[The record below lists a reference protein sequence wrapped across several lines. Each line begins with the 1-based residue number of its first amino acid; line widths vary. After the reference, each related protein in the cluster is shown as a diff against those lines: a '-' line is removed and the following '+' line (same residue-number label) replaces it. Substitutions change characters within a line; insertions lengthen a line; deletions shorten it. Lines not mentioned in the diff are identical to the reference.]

1 MPSFCCRD
9 LQANG
14 ATLVEILLAGEWRQE
29 AFVFISDS
37 HYTSNQEYLYR
48 SASFMKYMED
58 GELEADAV
66 LEAMWQE
73 SDDDSAP

>member
-1 MPSFCCRD
+1 MHLSVVLIYSKSACV
-9 LQANG
+9 N
-14 ATLVEILLAGEWRQE
+14 
-29 AFVFISDS
+29 
-37 HYTSNQEYLYR
+37 R

-58 GELEADAV
+58 DALEADAV

>member
-29 AFVFISDS
+29 ACAFSIPLIYFKSA
-37 HYTSNQEYLYR
+37 YLNR

-58 GELEADAV
+58 DELEADAV

-73 SDDDSAP
+73 SDDESAP

>member
-1 MPSFCCRD
+1 MVSIVAGTYKPMARIWPKSSSRE
-9 LQANG
+9 NG
-14 ATLVEILLAGEWRQE
+14 GRLACSIMIHRS
-29 AFVFISDS
+29 A
-37 HYTSNQEYLYR
+37 YLNR

-58 GELEADAV
+58 DELEADAV